1 MFRSR
6 SPRGQDGQA
15 SVELVAA
22 VPILVGILVALVQLA
37 LVGYV
42 LWCAGAAARA
52 GARAGFVGGDAKAAA
67 RSAIPDVL
75 ESGAGIR
82 NRDGAIEVTLA
93 APALLPGVPR
103 IPLHASAAFD
113 PGAND

>member
-1 MFRSR
+1 MLRFRAR
-6 SPRGQDGQA
+6 RRQDGQA

-22 VPILVGILVALVQLA
+22 VPVLVGILVALVQLA
-37 LVGYV
+37 LVGYA

-67 RSAIPDVL
+67 RSAVPDAL

-82 NRDGAIEVTLA
+82 NRGGAIEVTLA
-93 APALLPGVPR
+93 APALLPGLPQ
-103 IPLHASAAFD
+103 IPLQASAAFD
-113 PGAND
+113 PAADE